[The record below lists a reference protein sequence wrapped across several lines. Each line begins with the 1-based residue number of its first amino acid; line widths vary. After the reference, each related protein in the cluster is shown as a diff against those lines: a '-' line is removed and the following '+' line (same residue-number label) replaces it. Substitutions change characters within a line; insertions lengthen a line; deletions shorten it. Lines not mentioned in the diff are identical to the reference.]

1 MFLIFVVSLSF
12 RERFGNC
19 HTCLQESES
28 IEVRAEREYLLS
40 LAKSFPMNFFCPMLT
55 HYIEPLV
62 PFTAWAKI
70 YSSEYF
76 CSTKVAELGG
86 NFFFPVKRF

>member
-1 MFLIFVVSLSF
+1 MPAFIDKIFSH
-12 RERFGNC
+12 E
-19 HTCLQESES
+19 
-28 IEVRAEREYLLS
+28 
-40 LAKSFPMNFFCPMLT
+40 FFCPMLT

-76 CSTKVAELGG
+76 CSTKVAELGEIFFSSETVLMYG
-86 NFFFPVKRF
+86 N